1 MEITNEREVYWAS
14 TKELDIELNN
24 IKYTVRIVEDSNE
37 ASIIYF
43 NTKTRSW
50 DDLFNMSVAYEVEDN
65 GDQNLKNLN
74 EIYKSY
80 EDGELI

>member
-1 MEITNEREVYWAS
+1 MKITNDREVYWAS
-14 TKELDIELNN
+14 TRELDIELNDTN
-24 IKYTVRIVEDSNE
+24 YTVRIVENSKE

-50 DDLFNMSVAYEVEDN
+50 DDLYEVEDN

-74 EIYKSY
+74 EIFKAW
-80 EDGELI
+80 EEGELV

>member
-24 IKYTVRIVEDSNE
+24 IKYTVRIVEDSKE

-50 DDLFNMSVAYEVEDN
+50 DDLYEVEDN

>member
-14 TKELDIELNN
+14 TKELDVELNN
-24 IKYTVRIVEDSNE
+24 IKYTVRIVENSNE

-50 DDLFNMSVAYEVEDN
+50 DDLYEVEDN

-80 EDGELI
+80 EDGELL

>member
-1 MEITNEREVYWAS
+1 MDITNEREVYWAS

-24 IKYTVRIVEDSNE
+24 TKYTVRIVENSNE

-43 NTKTRSW
+43 NTETRSW
-50 DDLFNMSVAYEVEDN
+50 DDLYEVEDN

-74 EIYKSY
+74 EIFKSY
-80 EDGELI
+80 EEGGLL

>member
-1 MEITNEREVYWAS
+1 MKINNDREVYWAS
-14 TKELDIELNN
+14 TRELDIELNDTN
-24 IKYTVRIVEDSNE
+24 YTVRIVENSKE

-50 DDLFNMSVAYEVEDN
+50 DDLYEVEDN

-80 EDGELI
+80 EEGELI

>member
-1 MEITNEREVYWAS
+1 MKITNDREVYWAS
-14 TKELDIELNN
+14 TRELDIELNDTN
-24 IKYTVRIVEDSNE
+24 YTVRIVENSKE

-50 DDLFNMSVAYEVEDN
+50 DDLYEVEDN

-80 EDGELI
+80 EEGELI

>member
-14 TKELDIELNN
+14 TKELAVELNN
-24 IKYTVRIVEDSNE
+24 IKYTVRIVENSNE

-50 DDLFNMSVAYEVEDN
+50 DDLYEVEDN

-74 EIYKSY
+74 EIFKSY
-80 EDGELI
+80 EEGELL

>member
-24 IKYTVRIVEDSNE
+24 TKYTVRIVEDSNE
-37 ASIIYF
+37 SSIIYF
-43 NTKTRSW
+43 NAETRSW
-50 DDLFNMSVAYEVEDN
+50 DDLYEVEDN

>member
-14 TKELDIELNN
+14 TRELDIELNDTN
-24 IKYTVRIVEDSNE
+24 YTVRIVENSKE

-50 DDLFNMSVAYEVEDN
+50 DDLYEVEDN

-80 EDGELI
+80 EEGELI

>member
-24 IKYTVRIVEDSNE
+24 IKYTVRIVENSNE

>member
-80 EDGELI
+80 EDGELL

>member
-24 IKYTVRIVEDSNE
+24 IKYTVRIVENSNE
-37 ASIIYF
+37 GSIIYF

-50 DDLFNMSVAYEVEDN
+50 DDLYEVEDN

>member
-24 IKYTVRIVEDSNE
+24 IKYTVRIVENSNE
-37 ASIIYF
+37 GSIIYF

-50 DDLFNMSVAYEVEDN
+50 DDLYEVEDN

-80 EDGELI
+80 EDRELI

>member
-24 IKYTVRIVEDSNE
+24 IKYTVRIVENSNE

-50 DDLFNMSVAYEVEDN
+50 DDLYEVEDN

-80 EDGELI
+80 EDGELL

>member
-14 TKELDIELNN
+14 TRELDIELNN
-24 IKYTVRIVEDSNE
+24 IKYTVRIVENSNE
-37 ASIIYF
+37 GSIIYF

-50 DDLFNMSVAYEVEDN
+50 DDLYEVEDN

>member
-24 IKYTVRIVEDSNE
+24 IKYTVRIVENSNE
-37 ASIIYF
+37 GSIIYF

-50 DDLFNMSVAYEVEDN
+50 DDLYEVEDN

-80 EDGELI
+80 EDGELL